1 MSGNSYSRTHRSK
14 DPRRMRQQGQGR
26 GAGLRRYP
34 EDSREKPCSKKA
46 RRSQYER
53 GKTEND
59 LPNVSQ
65 VSRFA
70 SLVCPYCG
78 ETIKDITM
86 AIASKGT
93 GEPAHFDCVL
103 KLLEESEP
111 RAENEKIVYIGHGN
125 FATVAF
131 ENPHNPKKFKISRV
145 IEWEDKK
152 AKLEWRLSILDYYD
166 LSKPAF

>member
-26 GAGLRRYP
+26 GEGASRRQEERRERPAGRKGRG
-34 EDSREKPCSKKA
+34 R
-46 RRSQYER
+46 YER

-65 VSRFA
+65 VSKFA
-70 SLVCPYCG
+70 TLVCPYCG
-78 ETIKDITM
+78 EPIKDITM
-86 AIASKGT
+86 AIASKAT

-103 KLLEESEP
+103 KILEESEP
-111 RAENEKIVYIGHGN
+111 HAENEKIVYIGQGN
-125 FATVAF
+125 FAAVAF
-131 ENPHNPKKFKISRV
+131 ESPHNLKKFKISRV

-152 AKLEWRLSILDYYD
+152 EKLEWRMSILDYYD